1 MLAPSRARASTA
13 LGQLYQRAVVVT
25 LSQANPTD
33 VTPKNTSQHTSQ
45 AQVQELRKGE
55 KGAEG
60 EGRKKERRQEEQGKC
75 KYLTP
80 LETVLLE
87 K

>member
-1 MLAPSRARASTA
+1 MGKYRPRPVLAPSRARASTA

-55 KGAEG
+55 KEQK
-60 EGRKKERRQEEQGKC
+60 EKEERRKGGK
-75 KYLTP
+75 KS
-80 LETVLLE
+80 
-87 K
+87 KASASI